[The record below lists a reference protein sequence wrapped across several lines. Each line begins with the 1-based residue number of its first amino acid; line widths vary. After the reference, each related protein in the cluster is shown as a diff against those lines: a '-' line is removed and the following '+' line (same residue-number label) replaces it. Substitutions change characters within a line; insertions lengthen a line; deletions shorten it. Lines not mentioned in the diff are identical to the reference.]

1 MIITKTKITDLL
13 ILEPKV
19 FGDSRGYFLESWHQ
33 KRALDLGINFI
44 PVQHNESSS
53 DFGVIRGLHYQLNPY
68 AQAKIVRVVLGEVLD
83 VAVDLRKN
91 SPTFGQSVSIILSA
105 QNKKQFLI
113 PKGFAHG
120 FSVLSDSA
128 IFSYM
133 CDEYYNPQAER
144 GIAFDDEILN
154 IDWKVPI
161 EKATISEKDRNNM
174 SFKEAEMNF

>member
-68 AQAKIVRVVLGEVLD
+68 AQAKIVRVVLGEVLLRQERPCTNRTLGKHK
-83 VAVDLRKN
+83 VDEGLWLH
-91 SPTFGQSVSIILSA
+91 SS
-105 QNKKQFLI
+105 
-113 PKGFAHG
+113 
-120 FSVLSDSA
+120 
-128 IFSYM
+128 
-133 CDEYYNPQAER
+133 
-144 GIAFDDEILN
+144 
-154 IDWKVPI
+154 
-161 EKATISEKDRNNM
+161 
-174 SFKEAEMNF
+174 